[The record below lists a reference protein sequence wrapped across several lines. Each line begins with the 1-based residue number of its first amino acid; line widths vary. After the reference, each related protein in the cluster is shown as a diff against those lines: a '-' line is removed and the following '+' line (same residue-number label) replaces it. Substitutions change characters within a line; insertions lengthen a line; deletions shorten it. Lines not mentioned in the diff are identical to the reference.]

1 MIPRLFPVGPDGWT
15 TFWTWA
21 VIVRLVSLRI
31 VTVMCRRPGAA
42 IAVTMRTT
50 DRIGRGARKLF
61 RPQGA
66 RRIDVVV
73 AVCMARISSGPR
85 GAGIPSTHPIAPDPP
100 PDLAHIIVPAGEGA
114 IAAHLM
120 IGRFVLDEQ
129 AAARRERRERARNRI
144 RSGHLGSSPGNPN

>member
-1 MIPRLFPVGPDGWT
+1 MIPRIFPVGPDGWT

-66 RRIDVVV
+66 RRISVVD
-73 AVCMARISSGPR
+73 AVRMEAIPSGAR
-85 GAGIPSTHPIAPDPP
+85 GAGIPSAHPIASDPP
-100 PDLAHIIVPAGEGA
+100 PGRAHIIVPAGERNECRA
-114 IAAHLM
+114 SHD
-120 IGRFVLDEQ
+120 GRLC
-129 AAARRERRERARNRI
+129 AR
-144 RSGHLGSSPGNPN
+144 

>member
-1 MIPRLFPVGPDGWT
+1 MRAVASVIRVAVEAWLDTVMIPRIFPVGPDGWT

-50 DRIGRGARKLF
+50 ERSGRGARNRF
-61 RPQGA
+61 RRQGA
-66 RRIDVVV
+66 RRIGV
-73 AVCMARISSGPR
+73 AVAVRMGRISSGTR

-100 PDLAHIIVPAGEGA
+100 PDLAHIIVPAEGGSKLPLVGDCDA
-114 IAAHLM
+114 
-120 IGRFVLDEQ
+120 
-129 AAARRERRERARNRI
+129 
-144 RSGHLGSSPGNPN
+144 SLGSPTE

>member
-1 MIPRLFPVGPDGWT
+1 MIPRIFPVGPEGWT

-42 IAVTMRTT
+42 IAVTIRTT

-66 RRIDVVV
+66 RRIDAVV
-73 AVCMARISSGPR
+73 AVRMEAIPSGAR
-85 GAGIPSTHPIAPDPP
+85 GAGIPSAHRIALDPSP
-100 PDLAHIIVPAGEGA
+100 GLAHITVPAKGGA
-114 IAAHLM
+114 TCRSSH
-120 IGRFVLDEQ
+120 GWEWTRGFCDLDT
-129 AAARRERRERARNRI
+129 ALGNSAR
-144 RSGHLGSSPGNPN
+144 P

>member
-1 MIPRLFPVGPDGWT
+1 
-15 TFWTWA
+15 A

-66 RRIDVVV
+66 LGIAI
-73 AVCMARISSGPR
+73 AVCMERISSGTR

-100 PDLAHIIVPAGEGA
+100 PDLAHIIVPAEG
-114 IAAHLM
+114 
-120 IGRFVLDEQ
+120 
-129 AAARRERRERARNRI
+129 
-144 RSGHLGSSPGNPN
+144 GSKLPLVGDCDASVGSPTE